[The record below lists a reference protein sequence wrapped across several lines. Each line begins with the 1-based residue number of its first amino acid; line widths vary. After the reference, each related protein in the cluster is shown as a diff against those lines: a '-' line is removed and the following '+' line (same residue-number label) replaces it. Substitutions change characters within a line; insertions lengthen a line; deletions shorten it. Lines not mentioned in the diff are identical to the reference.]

1 MIFFCPLEFFFS
13 QSSGIFLTTKIELL
27 GAPNI
32 CSGEEVMAR
41 KGQEEV
47 GTVQR
52 AAYCGGQVKLP
63 QLSQHH
69 CGKQGF
75 ALLGCLLFS
84 FSFLLCVRPYFLF
97 YEGPG
102 APF

>member
-1 MIFFCPLEFFFS
+1 MLKLAFMISDLLLSSGIFFS

-27 GAPNI
+27 GASNI

-63 QLSQHH
+63 QLSQ
-69 CGKQGF
+69 
-75 ALLGCLLFS
+75 
-84 FSFLLCVRPYFLF
+84 
-97 YEGPG
+97 PG
-102 APF
+102 WVLH